1 MFPIADTCSYEKD
14 RAFHVGLGEAFILV
28 HSLWWKE
35 TNFQCGGCLKTGQ
48 FLLLLLLTQKQH
60 CCAIVT
66 ACLFPGHI
74 IYYVPSCSSWLKAS
88 HRVSLGL
95 LFNCFPPGM
104 SAAHLGSVALAML
117 TSPLELVVPRI
128 IVPSKDQ
135 QSCVGQ

>member
-1 MFPIADTCSYEKD
+1 MFPIADTCSCEKD
-14 RAFHVGLGEAFILV
+14 RAFYVGLGEAFILV

-35 TNFQCGGCLKTGQ
+35 TNFQRDGYLNTVQ
-48 FLLLLLLTQKQH
+48 FLLLLLTQKQH
-60 CCAIVT
+60 YCAIVT
-66 ACLFPGHI
+66 ACLFPGHV
-74 IYYVPSCSSWLKAS
+74 IYYIPNCSSWLKAS
-88 HRVSLGL
+88 HLVSLGL

-104 SAAHLGSVALAML
+104 SAAHLGSVALAVL

>member
-14 RAFHVGLGEAFILV
+14 RTFHVGLGEAFILV

-35 TNFQCGGCLKTGQ
+35 TNFQRDGYLKTVQ
-48 FLLLLLLTQKQH
+48 FLLLLLTQKQH
-60 CCAIVT
+60 YCAIVT

-74 IYYVPSCSSWLKAS
+74 IYYIPSCSSWLKAS
-88 HRVSLGL
+88 HLVSLG
-95 LFNCFPPGM
+95 FPPGM
-104 SAAHLGSVALAML
+104 SAAHLGSVALAIL

-128 IVPSKDQ
+128 IVPSKNQ